1 MPDAE
6 APANIGACVPT
17 KPSSQRR
24 EMRGGGGRGHRVDA
38 RRPLCAGPDGKPIP
52 THITERM
59 VAYSRR
65 TQAYEKRKKEATAV
79 PRPPTLGP

>member
-1 MPDAE
+1 MC
-6 APANIGACVPT
+6 ANKALQ
-17 KPSSQRR
+17 SAQRD
-24 EMRGGGGRGHRVDA
+24 ERGEGGGHRVDA
-38 RRPLCAGPDGKPIP
+38 GRPLCAGPDGKPIP

-79 PRPPTLGP
+79 PRPLTLGP

>member
-1 MPDAE
+1 MGGHAVDTG
-6 APANIGACVPT
+6 APG
-17 KPSSQRR
+17 
-24 EMRGGGGRGHRVDA
+24 
-38 RRPLCAGPDGKPIP
+38 LCAGPDGKPIP

-79 PRPPTLGP
+79 PRPPDPRPDSASVGPR